1 MFVFF
6 TVISCVFLFKS
17 NSFQN
22 HVYLTSA
29 NKICSSVYEGKNN
42 ITSYFNLKEIN
53 NDLQHQ
59 NARLEIELNALKSQ
73 LRNIQLKNYGDTAIV
88 PDCIA
93 NFNFVVADVI
103 NNSITKPFNYITI
116 DKGSEDGIEQE
127 MGVINESGVIG
138 VVDVVGRHTSRVISL
153 LNPNFRLSC
162 KVKGHDFFG
171 SLVWG
176 GSDPQNALLEELPRH
191 TEFQIGDTIVTS
203 GYSLVFPEGI
213 IVGTIEGSERDKN
226 DNFLSLKVKL
236 ATDFSRLN
244 QVRAIKNNLKEE
256 LDSIQ

>member
-1 MFVFF
+1 M
-6 TVISCVFLFKS
+6 FKS

-22 HVYLTSA
+22 HVYMTSA
-29 NKICSSVYEGKNN
+29 NRVCASVYAGKTY
-42 ITSYFNLKEIN
+42 ITSYFDLKEIN

-59 NARLEIELNALKSQ
+59 NAVLETELAALKSQ
-73 LRNIQLKNYGDTAIV
+73 IHDIELKNYGDTAKV
-88 PDCIA
+88 PDCIS
-93 NFNFVVADVI
+93 NFKFVIAGVI

-116 DKGSEDGIEQE
+116 DKGSSDGIEPE

-138 VVDVVGRHTSRVISL
+138 VVDVVGAHTSRVISL

-176 GSDPQNALLEELPRH
+176 GSNPETALLEELPRH

-213 IVGTIEGSERDKN
+213 IVGTVEDSERDRN
-226 DNFLSLKVKL
+226 DNFLSLKIKL

-244 QVRAIKNNLKEE
+244 QVRTIKNNLKEE